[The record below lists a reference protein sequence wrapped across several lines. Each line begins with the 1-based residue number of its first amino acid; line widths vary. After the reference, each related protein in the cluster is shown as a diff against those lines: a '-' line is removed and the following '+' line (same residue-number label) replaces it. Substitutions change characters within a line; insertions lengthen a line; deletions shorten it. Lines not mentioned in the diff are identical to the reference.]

1 MPMDDYYH
9 LLDVAPDAERDDIRG
24 AYRAKRDKL
33 QAQEG
38 DKTRAKVAQLNR
50 AWNVLSDPAQRD
62 RYDERLAEQRESGE
76 HDEHDDDDDD
86 DGESGPAPRTR
97 ATQRAEARR
106 ARATRKPT
114 IVVPDGLTM
123 APNRPRL
130 MALGFDLLVLLLV
143 VVSVYL
149 LGLTFIDR
157 HLPGERHRGSELVTQ
172 QKNAINKVDADK
184 KRASAADEAAA
195 SAKLHKNTTAEQTAK
210 AAGAAARAAETKDA
224 KRRDQLGAQIDKI
237 NKRINPWI
245 YGSLGIA
252 MLLVLLYLVP
262 STAIS
267 GQTLGKRLRH
277 IRVIR
282 LDGSRPGWSTA
293 LVRFGVPLLVGAFL
307 AVPFRMGPLGLL
319 VAVLGMI
326 GWISNANRQGL
337 HDRLAKTIVVEA

>member
-1 MPMDDYYH
+1 MPMDDYYQ

-24 AYRAKRDKL
+24 AYRAKRDEL

-38 DKTRAKVAQLNR
+38 DNTRAKVAQLNR

-62 RYDERLAEQRESGE
+62 RYDDRLAEQRESGE
-76 HDEHDDDDDD
+76 HDETDDDDD
-86 DGESGPAPRTR
+86 DGAAPTVAGTR
-97 ATQRAEARR
+97 AAQRAAARR

-123 APNRPRL
+123 APNRSRL

-149 LGLTFIDR
+149 LGLTFIDQKF
-157 HLPGERHRGSELVTQ
+157 PGERHRGSELVTQ
-172 QKNAINKVDADK
+172 QNNAIKKVNDDK
-184 KRASAADEAAA
+184 KRASAADTAAA
-195 SAKLHKNTTAEQTAK
+195 SAKLRKDTAAEQTAR
-210 AAGAAARAAETKDA
+210 AAGTAARAAETKDA
-224 KRRDQLGAQIDKI
+224 KRRDELGAQIDKI
-237 NKRINPWI
+237 NRRVNPWI

-293 LVRFGVPLLVGAFL
+293 IVRFGVPLLVGTFL